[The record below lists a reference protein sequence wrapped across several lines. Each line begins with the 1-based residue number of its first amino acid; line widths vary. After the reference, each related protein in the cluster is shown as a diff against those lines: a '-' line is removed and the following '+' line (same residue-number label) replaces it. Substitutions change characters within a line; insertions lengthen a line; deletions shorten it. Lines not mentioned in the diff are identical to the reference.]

1 MSFFPA
7 RTVKKL
13 QISGNFSSYR
23 RSAGYDSKIRE
34 TQVTEAASGGYWTGD
49 DAVAQKTDRKQFAS
63 RYMAPQPS
71 GCICTFVPGHTGQIR
86 LVCHDADIAAPPTC
100 FDHPFPG
107 SHSLSGW
114 LLGVQ

>member
-49 DAVAQKTDRKQFAS
+49 DA
-63 RYMAPQPS
+63 
-71 GCICTFVPGHTGQIR
+71 
-86 LVCHDADIAAPPTC
+86 
-100 FDHPFPG
+100 
-107 SHSLSGW
+107 
-114 LLGVQ
+114 